1 MNSTSEK
8 TGLEIGIDEDN
19 FSIKGKDGLDLK
31 ISGRV
36 PDKWLLLIGLF
47 IASALG
53 LNEVFGGV

>member
-8 TGLEIGIDEDN
+8 TGLEIDIDEDN

-36 PDKWLLLIGLF
+36 PDKLLLLIGLF

>member
-1 MNSTSEK
+1 M
-8 TGLEIGIDEDN
+8 EIDIDEDN